1 MSDPDPDPFAE
12 CDCIVC
18 YGNAKLA
25 DTHLASTIHCVDD
38 EIIPWLKHR

>member
-1 MSDPDPDPFAE
+1 MQPGAISDPDPDPFAE

-18 YGNAKLA
+18 YGNA
-25 DTHLASTIHCVDD
+25 HLASTIHCVDD